1 MKVAVPEPKGLI
13 GDFVAF
19 ITKSNAIALAIG
31 VILGGAATKLVTSIV
46 ENILNPL
53 LGVVLGGVNLNDAL
67 AITLGTATVDGKA
80 VPNLLK
86 IGALLSSTIDFVA
99 IMLVMFLIIKALPKS
114 LIEEKK

>member
-67 AITLGTATVDGKA
+67 MIKLGAAAADGKINA
-80 VPNLLK
+80 IK
-86 IGALLSSTIDFVA
+86 IGALLSSAIDFVA

>member
-1 MKVAVPEPKGLI
+1 MKASVPQSTGLI
-13 GDFVAF
+13 GEFVAF

-46 ENILNPL
+46 ENVLNPL
-53 LGVVLGGVNLNDAL
+53 LGVILGGVNLNDAI
-67 AITLGTATVDGKA
+67 AFQLGNHVVDGKV

-86 IGALLSSTIDFVA
+86 IGALLSSAIDFVA
-99 IMLVMFLIIKALPKS
+99 IMLVLFLIIKALPKS